1 MADLSDAAKQQLAK
15 IAECVEVGKCDAQA
29 KYPPSMV
36 GQPGVD
42 ERVKQ
47 ALDDGIPPDRVLKDG
62 LTKGMA
68 TIGVKFRDNE
78 VYVPE
83 VLLAARAMHKG
94 MDHLRRTF
102 VGDSAPSRGTI
113 VMGTVQGDMHDIG
126 KNLVCMMLEGAG
138 WKVVD
143 LGVDCP
149 PEKFAEAVV
158 ANAGCA
164 VGLSALLT
172 TTMLNMKTTIEAVR
186 AQQPGAVVL
195 IGGAPVTDEFAKEI
209 GASGFAPDP
218 QGAIE
223 LLDELVPAA

>member
-1 MADLSDAAKQQLAK
+1 MADVSDGKAALLTR

-29 KYPPSMV
+29 KFPPALV

-42 ERVKQ
+42 ELVTQ
-47 ALDDGIPPDRVLKDG
+47 ALDGGVPADRVLKDG
-62 LTKGMA
+62 LTRGMA
-68 TIGVKFRDNE
+68 TIGVKFRNNE
-78 VYVPE
+78 VFVPE
-83 VLLAARAMHKG
+83 VLMAARAMHRG
-94 MDHLRRTF
+94 MDHLRQVF
-102 VGDSAPSRGTI
+102 AGDSAPSRGTI
-113 VMGTVQGDMHDIG
+113 VVGTVRGDMHDIG

-149 PEKFAEAVV
+149 PEKFADTV
-158 ANAGCA
+158 AENPGCA

-172 TTMLNMKTTIEAVR
+172 TTMLNMKPTIDAVR
-186 AQQPGAVVL
+186 VKQPSTVVL
-195 IGGAPVTDEFAKEI
+195 VGGAPVTNDFAQQV